1 MIPNLKRGSTMTG
14 FVKQILIWLF
24 LLILVT
30 GCTTGKRE
38 INHLALV
45 MGVGLD
51 QVETEEGEKQVQITA
66 QVVRPADARGQT
78 GSPSGQTG
86 EPVWSITA
94 TGESIFDAIRN
105 LGSFSS
111 RNIFWAHTSVIAI
124 NEDLAKEGIH
134 DIIDFFS
141 RNPELRMRTWV
152 TVTPNKASEL
162 ISTMTSL
169 EVIPAESVS
178 NLFKFSPI
186 TRAAPRT
193 QMLDL
198 LSAYLR
204 IGGHPYLAR
213 LELKPTSISNKTP
226 DKGATINSVSLAGTA
241 VFKND
246 KMIGTL
252 SSKETRALLLFIEDI
267 QSGVVV
273 LPCENDELSF
283 ELKHD
288 TVSVTPYYKNK
299 KVEFNLDIQTNVR
312 LVEAGCP
319 VNFENTKRVEELEKD
334 LEKELKADIKAMLNK
349 VQKEFGVDIL
359 EAANTFNNK
368 YPSEWKEI
376 KDDWD
381 TYFKD
386 AKYNITIDA
395 HLDSGVL
402 LYPPTKP
409 QSED

>member
-1 MIPNLKRGSTMTG
+1 MARYLKQNI
-14 FVKQILIWLF
+14 VWLF
-24 LLILVT
+24 IIILLT

-51 QVETEEGEKQVQITA
+51 LVETEEGEKQIQITA

-94 TGESIFDAIRN
+94 KGKSIFDAIRN
-105 LGSFSS
+105 LGGFSS
-111 RNIFWAHTSVIAI
+111 RNVFWAHTAIIAI

-152 TVTPNKASEL
+152 AVTPNKASEL

-169 EVIPAESVS
+169 EVIPAESIS
-178 NLFKFSPI
+178 NLFKYSPI

-193 QMLDL
+193 QMIDL
-198 LSAYLR
+198 LSAYLST
-204 IGGHPYLAR
+204 GGNPYLAR
-213 LELKPTSISNKTP
+213 FEIKPTSISNKTP
-226 DKGATINSVSLAGTA
+226 EQGATINNVSLAGTG
-241 VFKND
+241 VFKDD
-246 KMIGTL
+246 KMVGTL
-252 SSKETRALLLFIEDI
+252 SSKETRALLLFVEDI

-273 LPCENDELSF
+273 LPCKNDELSF
-283 ELKHD
+283 ELKHQ
-288 TVSVTPYYKNK
+288 SVDISPQYKGGK
-299 KVEFNLDIQTNVR
+299 IEFDISIKTNVN

-319 VNFENTKRVEELEKD
+319 VDFEDTKRVNQLEKD
-334 LEKELKADIKAMLNK
+334 VEHEVKADIEAMLNK
-349 VQKEFGVDIL
+349 VQKEYGVDIL
-359 EAANTFNNK
+359 EAANTFNNR
-368 YPSEWKEI
+368 YPAEWNKI

-381 TYFKD
+381 TQFKE
-386 AKYNITIDA
+386 AKFNIHIDA
-395 HLDSGVL
+395 HLNSGVL

>member
-1 MIPNLKRGSTMTG
+1 MINLL
-14 FVKQILIWLF
+14 KQITIWLF
-24 LLILVT
+24 TIILLT

-38 INHLALV
+38 INHLAIV

-51 QVETEEGEKQVQITA
+51 QVENEEGEKQIQITA

-94 TGESIFDAIRN
+94 TGGSIFDAIRN

-111 RNIFWAHTSVIAI
+111 RNIFWAHTSVIVI

-152 TVTPNKASEL
+152 AVTPNKASEL

-178 NLFKFSPI
+178 NLFNFSPI

-198 LSAYLR
+198 LSAYLSV
-204 IGGHPYLAR
+204 GGNPYLAR
-213 LELKPTSISNKTP
+213 LEVKPTSISNKTP
-226 DKGATINSVSLAGTA
+226 EKGTTINNVTLAGTA
-241 VFKND
+241 VFKDD

-252 SSKETRALLLFIEDI
+252 TSKETRALLLFIEDI

-273 LPCENDELSF
+273 LPCEDDELSF

-288 TVSVTPYYKNK
+288 SVSVAPSYKNK
-299 KVEFNLDIQTNVR
+299 KVEFDLDIQTKVR

-319 VNFENTKRVEELEKD
+319 VNFDNTKRVEELEKEV
-334 LEKELKADIKAMLNK
+334 EKGVKADIEAMLDK

-368 YPSEWKEI
+368 YPAEWKEI

-381 TYFKD
+381 TYFKE

-402 LYPPTKP
+402 LYPPIKP
-409 QSED
+409 QSEE